1 MRNKILIIS
10 SLWLFSVFSVGAHAT
25 EINLAKNSWYL
36 FDVDSFSSQS
46 AGTEWIDAQVDTSL
60 GYVGDGSALTFSFL
74 LTNEAF
80 LEVVDSGLSG
90 DVFTLLINGLQRTG
104 SSVSANSG
112 VYVGGD
118 FESAWVSPAFS
129 RLSIFLAPGF
139 YSVAGFLQ
147 QSAVDEF
154 GAPYLATLGG
164 VRIVDVDESGSLILL
179 CLGGVVLM
187 LRRFYLSRANKG
199 SLI

>member
-1 MRNKILIIS
+1 MRNKILIIAS
-10 SLWLFSVFSVGAHAT
+10 VWLISIISIGTSAT
-25 EINLAKNSWYL
+25 EIFPVKNNWYL
-36 FDVDSFSSQS
+36 FDVDELSSQS
-46 AGTEWIDAQVDTSL
+46 SGAEWIDAQVDASL

-74 LTNEAF
+74 LTNAAL
-80 LEVVDSGLSG
+80 LEVVDAGLSG
-90 DVFTLLINGLQRTG
+90 DVFTLLINGHQYFG
-104 SSVSANSG
+104 SSVSANSA
-112 VYVGGD
+112 VYVGSD
-118 FESAWVSPAFS
+118 FDLAWDVPEFS

-139 YSVAGFLQ
+139 YSVTGLLQ